1 MEFPVVTE
9 HFIDL
14 QFLYYLPIYA
24 SWFSISSIVVIF
36 INMTHAVNLDKY
48 LNLLSKYLP
57 TLRFLF
63 YVLFDIASCIPWILS
78 KYVVSRNGKETLLS
92 ANFAKDLVMTLN

>member
-1 MEFPVVTE
+1 M
-9 HFIDL
+9 ISL
-14 QFLYYLPIYA
+14 LIYA

-36 INMTHAVNLDKY
+36 INMTHAVNLD
-48 LNLLSKYLP
+48 KYLP

>member
-14 QFLYYLPIYA
+14 QFLYDLPIYA

-57 TLRFLF
+57 TL
-63 YVLFDIASCIPWILS
+63 IAYKSVPAERRII
-78 KYVVSRNGKETLLS
+78 
-92 ANFAKDLVMTLN
+92 NF